1 MDVRNKKHWFNLS
14 AGRRVMAAPGKQPN
28 KAEKKNGSSS
38 SRRRRNGSESKRD
51 SSREM
56 CVLIAAI
63 C

>member
-1 MDVRNKKHWFNLS
+1 
-14 AGRRVMAAPGKQPN
+14 MAAPGKQPN
-28 KAEKKNGSSS
+28 KTERKKQEENA
-38 SRRRRNGSESKRD
+38 SESKRRPRD